1 MDLVLKFGEN
11 GGGHSLHILW
21 NICNE
26 KVFFWYVMKYWK
38 IIVYIYNELV
48 ASIFFCTWFLKIE
61 VKSLSKYLGGGVNF
75 KGCSCSSSWFII

>member
-1 MDLVLKFGEN
+1 MKRFFFGM
-11 GGGHSLHILW
+11 LW
-21 NICNE
+21 NIE
-26 KVFFWYVMKYWK
+26 RLLYIY
-38 IIVYIYNELV
+38 IYIYNELV